1 MAGSSY
7 RDLEVWQRAMD
18 LVVACYGLTRAFPPN
33 ELYGLT
39 GQLQRAA
46 VSVPANIAE
55 GQARQHA
62 KEFQQHLSIANGSL
76 AELET
81 HILIAERLGYM
92 KGAVVGEVLAWT
104 DQVGRM
110 ITGLRKFLKS
120 KRQSDRNQEPATKN
134 QQPR

>member
-1 MAGSSY
+1 MAGKSY

-18 LVVACYGLTRAFPPN
+18 MVVACYGLTKTFPPS

-39 GQLQRAA
+39 SQLQRAA

-62 KEFQQHLSIANGSL
+62 KEFRQHLAIANGSL

-81 HILIAERLGYM
+81 HVLIAERLGYLR
-92 KGAVVGEVLAWT
+92 GAMVRDVLART

-110 ITGLRKFLKS
+110 IPGLRKFLKS
-120 KRQSDRNQEPATKN
+120 KRQPANNQKPTTKN
-134 QQPR
+134 QQP

>member
-1 MAGSSY
+1 MGNSY
-7 RDLEVWQRAMD
+7 RDLDVWQRAMD
-18 LVVACYGLTRAFPPN
+18 LVVVCYGLTKAFPPS
-33 ELYGLT
+33 ELHGLT

-46 VSVPANIAE
+46 VSVPADIAE

-62 KEFQQHLSIANGSL
+62 KEFRQHLAIASGSL

-81 HILIAERLGYM
+81 HILIAKRLGYLRS
-92 KGAVVGEVLAWT
+92 AVVQEVLTRT

-120 KRQSDRNQEPATKN
+120 KRQPAGNQEPTTRN
-134 QQPR
+134 RQP